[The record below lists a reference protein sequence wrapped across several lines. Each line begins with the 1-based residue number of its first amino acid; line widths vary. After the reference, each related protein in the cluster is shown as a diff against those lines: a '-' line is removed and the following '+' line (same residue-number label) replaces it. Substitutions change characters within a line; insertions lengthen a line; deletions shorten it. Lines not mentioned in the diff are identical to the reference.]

1 MIQADIRIFTGTG
14 RELDRDNFRLG
25 DRAKRNA
32 LASGATASLA
42 PSKLD
47 GGKEEMQFLLRD
59 FCDRL
64 ETAYIDDVGVDEV
77 AGSAEREAP
86 EWLAHGYV
94 TRGAGTLLVGPPGVG
109 KSWTGLLLAQSIR
122 RGISSVF
129 SVSGPTNVLYVNLER
144 GAGGIMN
151 RLGSVNRVLGLPPE
165 TPLPMV
171 NARGKSLTDVHEAIL
186 FYVKAH
192 PGTVVFLDS
201 LSRTGMG
208 SMVDDSVANEMMDA
222 LNSYGTWV
230 ALGHSPRPQP
240 GRDGKLMTQHVFGS
254 QMLTA
259 AADFEV
265 VLMAKEMVGRTLVGL
280 KVIKTNDTGKVPFT
294 GWNYHFDQSGL
305 TDAVRVMNL
314 DPDAF
319 EDDEN

>member
-1 MIQADIRIFTGTG
+1 MIQADVRIFTGTG

-25 DRAKRNA
+25 DRTKRNA
-32 LASGATASLA
+32 LASGATKSMEPA
-42 PSKLD
+42 KLD
-47 GGKEEMQFLLRD
+47 GGKEEMQYLLRD
-59 FCDRL
+59 FADRL
-64 ETAYIDDVGVDEV
+64 ETAYIEDVGVDDV
-77 AGSAEREAP
+77 SGSAEREAP

-122 RGISSVF
+122 LNVSSVF
-129 SVSGPTNVLYVNLER
+129 SVAGGGANVLYVNLER
-144 GAGGIMN
+144 GVEGIMN

-165 TPLPMV
+165 TTLPMV

-186 FYVKAH
+186 LYTKNN
-192 PGTVVFLDS
+192 PDTVVFLDS

-230 ALGHSPRPQP
+230 ALGHSPRPQK
-240 GRDGKLMTQHVFGS
+240 GRDGKMMSQHVFGS

-265 VLMAKEMVGRTLVGL
+265 VLMAKEMQGRTLVGL

-305 TDAVRVMNL
+305 TDAVRVINL

-319 EDDEN
+319 EDGD